1 MTPEMIAI
9 LAVGVALAGL
19 MLRGHHGIGI
29 RFDGVDKRFDGVD
42 KRIDGVD
49 NRIDSLEQRFDNRI
63 DSLEQRFDNRIDGLE
78 QRFDN
83 RIDRLEQHVDK
94 RMDGFDERLRS
105 LETGQAE
112 LKGTIL
118 GKLDLIERY
127 IIARNLLS
135 DDPAPQTGGAD
146 E

>member
-1 MTPEMIAI
+1 MTPEIIAI
-9 LAVGVALAGL
+9 LTVGLALAAL
-19 MLRGHHGIGI
+19 MLRGHHGLG
-29 RFDGVDKRFDGVD
+29 
-42 KRIDGVD
+42 KRIDG
-49 NRIDSLEQRFDNRI
+49 LERQFDNRM
-63 DSLEQRFDNRIDGLE
+63 DGFDKRMDAFDKRMDGLDNRFDRLDGRIDGLE

-83 RIDRLEQHVDK
+83 

-127 IIARNLLS
+127 IIARNLLA

>member
-19 MLRGHHGIGI
+19 MLRSHQG
-29 RFDGVDKRFDGVD
+29 
-42 KRIDGVD
+42 
-49 NRIDSLEQRFDNRI
+49 LEK
-63 DSLEQRFDNRIDGLE
+63 RIDGLE
-78 QRFDN
+78 RQFDN
-83 RIDRLEQHVDK
+83 

-105 LETGQAE
+105 IETGQAE
-112 LKGTIL
+112 LKGTIF

-127 IIARNLLS
+127 IIARNLLG
-135 DDPAPQTGGAD
+135 DAPAPQTGGAD